1 MQPIAPMTLSNTRAN
16 GVRALIVWCS
26 NSTCRHEAIPG
37 IMKCEKLQPEK
48 GSVFDDPWLTLWA
61 ET

>member
-1 MQPIAPMTLSNTRAN
+1 MTLSNTRAN

-37 IMKCEKLQPEK
+37 IMKCEKSQPEK